1 MPLLYDHPRMSP
13 LPDDPDA
20 LLPLADRQRAARDY
34 LGAAETYRR
43 FLLARPEAWGI
54 RVQQGHCLKEAG
66 QVAEALAAY
75 REAEAD
81 APEDADLQLQIG
93 HALKVMGRWPEAA
106 RAYARA
112 LALAPG
118 NDDARREAEA
128 TAEWMTGPEIEAAD
142 RVALGLPPA
151 GLPEEAP
158 EAPLPDPAAQ
168 AVVFDVT
175 DLLHYFNAHRTPT
188 GIQRVQLGIVTRALQ
203 AAPRGMAISVVV
215 FDLRARC
222 WRTVEARGFLR
233 LCALAAAGADAT
245 APEWTALRD
254 ALRRR
259 VNAEPPRRFPRD
271 ALLVNLGNSW
281 SMPDY
286 FRALR
291 MARRE
296 SGLRYVPFVHDCVP
310 LIVPEHCLADLVRN
324 YVRWFGGV
332 GLHAHGILCNSENTR
347 RDVERHL
354 RALLPA
360 EPMVEPPP
368 AYVVRLDADPRALL
382 PEAPEASLPMLREDE
397 PFALFVATLES
408 RKNHLLVFTAWLQL
422 LRRLGPAA
430 VPRLVCVGKPG
441 WHAEAALGLLRGAPE
456 LQRHVLLLHDISDPE
471 LDALYR
477 RAQFTV
483 YNSHYEGWG
492 LPITEA
498 FAHGRIVVTPR
509 HSALVE
515 AGGEAALYFT
525 PQSLPELTALLER
538 VMTDAPFRAQ
548 QEAVVRQKGRP
559 RSWDAVKDEALDA
572 LAALAARPAAPPPR
586 LPLRPGH
593 RYPLARGDGTA
604 LHLDPAMAELVREG
618 PGWYPLDDWGVSCAA
633 GLATLRLPLPPGPPA
648 PLRLYLEMQAPRS
661 ARPDSR
667 MDVQLRIGTALFRLD
682 LAPEEA
688 ATCVFDLPATAGDTL
703 EVEID
708 SGEGVRALQH
718 GEARLLGLGLRGFML
733 CRQDDHLARLAFLET
748 QSLSS
753 VIPEPAP

>member
-1 MPLLYDHPRMSP
+1 MSS
-13 LPDDPDA
+13 LSADPDA
-20 LLPLADRQRAARDY
+20 LLQLADRQRQARDF
-34 LGAAETYRR
+34 LAAAESYRA
-43 FLLARPEAWGI
+43 FTELRPDAWGI

-66 QVAEALAAY
+66 RVAEALSCY
-75 REAEAD
+75 RDAEAA
-81 APEDADLQLQIG
+81 APDDADLQLQIG
-93 HALKVMGRWPEAA
+93 HAQKMLGRWRDAA
-106 RAYARA
+106 RSYARA

-118 NDDARREAEA
+118 NDDARREADS
-128 TAEWMTGPEIEAAD
+128 TAEWRSGPEIEAAD
-142 RVALGLPPA
+142 RAALGLPP
-151 GLPEEAP
+151 GEAEDGSEP
-158 EAPLPDPAAQ
+158 EAPDTLS
-168 AVVFDVT
+168 VVFDIT
-175 DLLHYFNAHRTPT
+175 DLLHFFAAQRTPT
-188 GIQRVQLGIVTRALQ
+188 GIQRVQLGIVSRALR
-203 AAPRGMAISVVV
+203 AATPGMALSLAM
-215 FDLRARC
+215 FDGRSRC
-222 WRTVEARGFLR
+222 WRAVGAPGFLR
-233 LCALAAAGADAT
+233 LCALSAEGSDAADPA
-245 APEWTALRD
+245 WTALRD
-254 ALRRR
+254 ALRRQINGR
-259 VNAEPPRRFPRD
+259 PPLRFRQD

-291 MARRE
+291 IAARE

-324 YVRWFGGV
+324 YARWFGGV

-354 RALLPA
+354 RALLP
-360 EPMVEPPP
+360 EGPLPP
-368 AYVVRLDADPRALL
+368 AFVVRLDADPRALL
-382 PEAPEASLPMLREDE
+382 PAATADAPLPPALREDE

-408 RKNHLLVFTAWLQL
+408 RKNHLLVFSAWLNL
-422 LRRLGPAA
+422 LRRLGPDA

-456 LQRHVLLLHDISDPE
+456 LKRHVLLLHDVSDAA

-538 VMTDAPFRAQ
+538 VMLDAPFRME

-572 LAALAARPAAPPPR
+572 IAALAARPATPAAPP
-586 LPLRPGH
+586 PLRPGH
-593 RYPLARGDGTA
+593 RYSFAHGEATEPR
-604 LHLDPAMAELVREG
+604 LDPVMADLVRHG
-618 PGWYPLDDWGVSCAA
+618 TGWFPLDHWGVSAAA
-633 GLATLRLPLPPGPPA
+633 GLSTLRLPLPDAAPAA
-648 PLRLYLEMQAPRS
+648 PLRLYLEMQAPR
-661 ARPDSR
+661 AAMPGGT
-667 MDVQLRIGTALFRLD
+667 MDILLRAG
-682 LAPEEA
+682 APGGPVTSFAVPLEWGEA
-688 ATCVFDLPATAGDTL
+688 ATCVFDLPAIAGPVL
-703 EVEID
+703 QVEID

-718 GEARLLGLGLRGFML
+718 GEARLLGVGLRGFML
-733 CRQDDHLARLAFLET
+733 CRQDDHLSRIAFLEA

-753 VIPEPAP
+753 VIPEPTP